1 MGRSLVV
8 MQEVFKAL
16 ALVVCCEC
24 GVLCCVRLCLCLN
37 FIFLFYCTYLYLF
50 SVMHIPICFCFRILH
65 FCIRAMR
72 CACVRVTWSC
82 VVFACCLIVRCDFLY
97 VFCFLLFFCPCI
109 QHFVF
114 LFSSI
119 CFCFCILLFCI
130 RHLAF
135 LLLSCTWPVR
145 VTFTCVVLRVPG
157 YCECVVF
164 SSYYFIFFCF
174 LLIVFLFLHSVFA
187 FCIFVFCIVVL
198 IATLVMCCECAERC
212 SARLCLCVHFIF
224 WFYFTYN
231 LITVLSFHVLH
242 DACTNS
248 TSLLINVSIA
258 AFFVVWHKTCICRTS
273 SHMHNMNKRTRQ
285 CSRC

>member
-1 MGRSLVV
+1 M
-8 MQEVFKAL
+8 VF
-16 ALVVCCEC
+16 
-24 GVLCCVRLCLCLN
+24 
-37 FIFLFYCTYLYLF
+37 FI
-50 SVMHIPICFCFRILH
+50 S
-65 FCIRAMR
+65 
-72 CACVRVTWSC
+72 
-82 VVFACCLIVRCDFLY
+82 
-97 VFCFLLFFCPCI
+97 FCFLLFFCPCI

-135 LLLSCTWPVR
+135 LLLCCTWPVR

-164 SSYYFIFFCF
+164 SYYYFIFFCF

-224 WFYFTYN
+224 
-231 LITVLSFHVLH
+231 
-242 DACTNS
+242 
-248 TSLLINVSIA
+248 
-258 AFFVVWHKTCICRTS
+258 
-273 SHMHNMNKRTRQ
+273 
-285 CSRC
+285 